1 MRASHSTP
9 MAGLLAD
16 VCLVVVELNNGIARA
31 IAATS
36 VKSRAVQESSSDVKK
51 GKPASQFT

>member
-1 MRASHSTP
+1 

-16 VCLVVVELNNGIARA
+16 GQNVCLVVVKLNNGIARA

-36 VKSRAVQESSSDVKK
+36 VKSSSTKVE
-51 GKPASQFT
+51 